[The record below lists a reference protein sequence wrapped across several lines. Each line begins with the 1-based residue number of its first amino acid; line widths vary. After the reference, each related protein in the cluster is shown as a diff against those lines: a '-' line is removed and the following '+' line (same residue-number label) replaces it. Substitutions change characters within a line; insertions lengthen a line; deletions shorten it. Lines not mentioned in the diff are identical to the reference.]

1 MVRSLQK
8 GMFLLLALLFLGP
21 LVVEATHNRGGEI
34 TFRHLNNLTY
44 EIRVVTYTKDQ
55 DAADRQFLP
64 VSFNYGNP
72 TRIDTVQRSSRVFVG
87 NDLVRNIYLTTHTF
101 PGASTYTISVTDP
114 NRIGGI
120 NNIPSS
126 INLPFHI
133 ETQLIINPFLGVN
146 SSPVLNFP
154 PIDNGCVRRL
164 FVHNPGAVDP
174 DGDSLSF
181 ELTPCRGAGG
191 LPIATFYYPNL
202 PPILTINS
210 RTGDFIWNTPDTPG
224 TFNFAII
231 IREWRNGV
239 QIGNIIRDFQV
250 TISVCINRPPE
261 IKVPNDTCV
270 IAGTL
275 LTGFI
280 SASDSDGNMVTL
292 SGVGAP
298 LAPQRGILTN
308 SPAIFNDATAQTVVG
323 SVFSWQTNCGHIRR
337 DPYQVIFRAEDNGN
351 PRLTAYQVWNVRIIP
366 PPVENIQANSSGG
379 KITVTF
385 DPHTCSEALG
395 YKIYRKQG
403 AGPFTPD
410 TCQTG
415 VPASTGY
422 VLIDTLMG
430 RTSTTYIDDNNGL
443 GLPSGEEFC
452 YRVTAFF
459 SQARF
464 NPLGGIESITSNEV
478 CEVVLRDLP
487 LLTKVSVTATA
498 QSTGSIDLQWTGPV
512 ELDTIQFPAP
522 YRYRFYRSEGLQMA
536 ANRTAIGTRTYNS
549 FAAVLR
555 DSLFTDLNLNTTEKQ
570 YCYQIDFDALG
581 NTEVGKATASSS
593 VYLDIRSFDSQLLL
607 QWEAN
612 TNWLN
617 DSVHIYKENLAG
629 TFEYLTTTTSNSYL
643 DTNLVNGVVYCY
655 YLTTFGGFENASLP
669 DSLLNDSQIA
679 CKMPTDTIPPC
690 PPEIN
695 VAADCD
701 RFMNTVSWIQESF
714 CAPDLLRWR
723 IYYRPSLSAPY
734 TLIDS
739 VAANQPLQFEHLNL
753 QTSLAGCYKLTAV
766 DSSTNESGYSN
777 EVCVDNCNLYELP
790 NIFTPNGDGINDLFG
805 PMPGWR
811 FVESIDMII
820 LNRWGQEVFR
830 TINPAVRWEGKNQ
843 LGDDLEA
850 ATYYYRVK
858 INFRT
863 LEGITQVDRVGVVAI
878 KR

>member
-1 MVRSLQK
+1 
-8 GMFLLLALLFLGP
+8 LLALLLLGP
-21 LVVEATHNRGGEI
+21 VAVEATHNRGGEI

-55 DAADRQFLP
+55 NAADREFLP

-87 NDLVRNIYLTTHTF
+87 NDIVRNIYLTTHTF
-101 PGASTYTISVTDP
+101 PGAGTYTISVTDP

-133 ETQLIINPFLGVN
+133 ETQLIINPFLGFN

-154 PIDNGCVRRL
+154 PIDNGCVNRL

-191 LPIATFYYPNL
+191 LPIATFTYPDV
-202 PPILTINS
+202 PPVLTINS
-210 RTGDFIWNTPDTPG
+210 RTGDFIWNTPSSAG

-250 TISVCINRPPE
+250 TITVCINRPPE
-261 IKVPNDTCV
+261 IVVPNDTCI
-270 IAGTL
+270 IAGSL
-275 LTGFI
+275 LTSLI
-280 SASDSDGNMVTL
+280 TASDSDGNIVTL
-292 SGVGAP
+292 TGVGAP
-298 LAPQRGILTN
+298 LTPPRGILTN
-308 SPAIFNDATAQTVVG
+308 SPAIFNDASAQTVVG
-323 SVFSWQTNCGHIRR
+323 SMFSWQTDCSHIRR
-337 DPYQVIFRAEDNGN
+337 DPYQMIFKAEDNGN
-351 PRLTAYQVWNVRIIP
+351 PRLTAYKVWNIRIIP

-385 DPHTCSEALG
+385 DPHTCTEALG

-403 AGPFTPD
+403 SGPFTPD
-410 TCQTG
+410 TCETG

-430 RTSTTYIDDNNGL
+430 HLNTTYIDDNNGR

-464 NPLGGIESITSNEV
+464 NPLGGIESLTSDEI

-487 LLTKVSVTATA
+487 LLTQVSVVATGA
-498 QSTGSIDLQWTGPV
+498 TNGSINLKWTGPI
-512 ELDTIQFPAP
+512 ELDTSQFPAP
-522 YRYRFYRSEGLQMA
+522 YRYRFYRSEGLEMA
-536 ANRTAIGTRTYNS
+536 ANRTPIATRTYNS
-549 FAAVLR
+549 FAEVLN
-555 DSLFTDLNLNTTEKQ
+555 DSTFADLNLNTLEKQ
-570 YCYQIDFDALG
+570 YVYQIDFDALG
-581 NTEVGKATASSS
+581 NTEVGKGTASSS
-593 VYLDIRSFDSQLLL
+593 VFLNIKSLDSQLRLE
-607 QWEAN
+607 WEAN
-612 TNWLN
+612 TNWIN

-629 TFEYLTTTTSNSYL
+629 TFEYLASTTENSYV
-643 DTNLVNGVVYCY
+643 DTGLVNGVVYCY
-655 YLTTFGGFENASLP
+655 YLTTFGGFESALLP

-679 CKMPTDTIPPC
+679 CKMPTDTVPPC
-690 PPEIN
+690 PPDIA
-695 VAADCD
+695 VAPDCD
-701 RFMNTVSWIQESF
+701 RFMNTVSWVQERF
-714 CAPDLLRWR
+714 CAEDLLRWR
-723 IYYRPSLSAPY
+723 IYYRPDLLAPY
-734 TLIDS
+734 QLIDS
-739 VAANQPLQFEHLNL
+739 VAANEALRFEHLNL
-753 QTSLAGCYKLTAV
+753 QSSLAGCYQLTSV
-766 DSSTNESGYSN
+766 DSSLNESAFSN
-777 EVCVDNCNLYELP
+777 EICVDNCNLYELP
-790 NIFTPNGDGINDLFG
+790 NIFTPNGDGFNDVFG
-805 PMPGWR
+805 PLPGWR
-811 FVESIDMII
+811 FVDRIDLIV

-830 TINPAVRWEGKNQ
+830 STDPEIRWDGKNQ

-850 ATYYYRVK
+850 ATYYYRIK

-863 LEGITQVDRVGVVAI
+863 LEGITQVDRTGVVAI